1 MAVCCMLALT
11 PGVRNDSV
19 IQPTEPGRVQDE
31 DDIYLVDIIRF
42 VRRNRKFLLLTTVV
56 LSAIAIPL
64 SLLQPKPYQ
73 KQLTLSVKPLP
84 VPLTAFPALDVNQAG
99 TLAVNF
105 LQNSKLNPTV
115 VSPTYDPVTQQI
127 NLVMRSLDSSSLDS
141 AGSSVASQL
150 KTGFENIMEQ
160 SIQTSLTTT
169 QLQLKRKQ
177 RVLDLLEQQK
187 AKFSPTNE
195 FRLGMVESFR
205 VQPLADIAQLEF
217 DKQYLEQAQKNLAE
231 FTAEFISIQILAE
244 SVTPQTR
251 SPVPIAVVSVIAS
264 FIAAVFAAL
273 IREQILRLRDELSGN
288 KIDGSQNV

>member
-1 MAVCCMLALT
+1 MLALT

-127 NLVMRSLDSSSLDS
+127 NLVMRSLDSSSLDN

-177 RVLDLLEQQK
+177 RVLELLEQQK

>member
-19 IQPTEPGRVQDE
+19 IQPTEPERVQDE

-105 LQNSKLNPTV
+105 LHNSKLNPTV

-251 SPVPIAVVSVIAS
+251 SPVPIVVVSVIAS
-264 FIAAVFAAL
+264 FIAAVFAAV

>member
-1 MAVCCMLALT
+1 MLALI

-31 DDIYLVDIIRF
+31 DGIYLVDIIRF
-42 VRRNRKFLLLTTVV
+42 VRRHRKFLLLTTVV

-84 VPLTAFPALDVNQAG
+84 VLVTAFPALDVNQAG
-99 TLAVNF
+99 TLAINF
-105 LQNSKLNPTV
+105 LQNSKLNQMV

-127 NLVMRSLDSSSLDS
+127 KITMRSLDSSSLES
-141 AGSSVASQL
+141 ASASVASQL

-160 SIQTSLTTT
+160 SIQTSLTAT

-195 FRLGMVESFR
+195 FRLSMVESYR
-205 VQPLADIAQLEF
+205 VQPLADIAELEF

-251 SPVPIAVVSVIAS
+251 SPVPIVVVSVIAS

-288 KIDGSQNV
+288 KIDSSQNV